1 MQSDWVCGHRTGI
14 FGRTWSQSTWPR
26 WRMMKV
32 GLYIFIGLFFNNP
45 EVLDIMATLS
55 NLAVRAAAFATTYPE
70 CLHWKYRQRWV
81 GDMVIY
87 GSLLL
92 QISLI
97 KVFFGPCAVGFGS
110 TKSHKNQVSMIGTKI
125 LIFLVE
131 LEFLSFEVT
140 VKGSASWRILTQF
153 QSCVCK
159 QLGETG
165 RRIHPVFAICW

>member
-1 MQSDWVCGHRTGI
+1 MRHHQLPWSYAWMQSDWICGHRTRI

-26 WRMMKV
+26 WSMMKL

-110 TKSHKNQVSMIGTKI
+110 TKSHKNQVIMSYRQHDWNQDTYLPGWI
-125 LIFLVE
+125 
-131 LEFLSFEVT
+131 
-140 VKGSASWRILTQF
+140 R
-153 QSCVCK
+153 
-159 QLGETG
+159 
-165 RRIHPVFAICW
+165 VFIIWGHSKR